1 MNIAPEFIL
10 LRNYLVWRAQNLY
23 QLGCWKP
30 RAGMEKEEAWAE
42 WSPLTGMAVEC
53 GREACREAEGAEGMR
68 STAGRLLGEL
78 PWRQEK
84 EESTR
89 DPTCLNHCQG
99 PWSLHLPKPFT
110 QNHPISHVP
119 PLAAPLPSLPESLK
133 ASFTHL
139 RASCIIPNPTCPPG
153 HQSSVFCLFSA
164 SKAPKKTS
172 VHIKVT

>member
-1 MNIAPEFIL
+1 MNIAPAFIL

-42 WSPLTGMAVEC
+42 WGPLTGAAVEC
-53 GREACREAEGAEGMR
+53 GREPCREAEGAEGMR
-68 STAGRLLGEL
+68 STPGRLLEEL
-78 PWRQEK
+78 PWKQEK

-99 PWSLHLPKPFT
+99 PWSLQLPSPLLRIT
-110 QNHPISHVP
+110 
-119 PLAAPLPSLPESLK
+119 LAAPLPSLPESPK

-139 RASCIIPNPTCPPG
+139 RASCIIPHPTCPPG
-153 HQSSVFCLFSA
+153 HPSSVFRLFSA
-164 SKAPKKTS
+164 SKASKKTS